1 MKKIIF
7 ILMFFAIFVSLSYS
21 QDVISLKTQ
30 DEVDSCEIDWT
41 VPELMKFHD
50 VIYIIW
56 HEAWPQKN
64 TTQLISLVP
73 EVKEHINKINNAN
86 LPGIQRDKET
96 KWKAGL
102 AELNKAAENYYDACS
117 SGDEKRMLDAA
128 EDLHAKFEMMVR
140 IIKPVFKEVDDYHK
154 ILYIIYHKYLPDKKY
169 DSIKNVIDELINRAE
184 AIVNIPSDKLQ
195 KRLKEKSDNFKK
207 ASENLLISTKELK
220 SVLETNEPQ
229 KIDQAVEHMHS
240 MYQSLEA
247 NFD

>member
-1 MKKIIF
+1 MRKLIF
-7 ILMFFAIFVSLSYS
+7 IFTFLTIFVSFSRS
-21 QDVISLKTQ
+21 QDVVSIKPQ

-64 TTQLISLVP
+64 TVQLVSLVP
-73 EVKEHINKINNAN
+73 EVKEHISKINNAN
-86 LPGIQRDKET
+86 LPGIQRDKEA

-102 AELNKAAENYYDACS
+102 VEFNKAAENYYEACS
-117 SGDEKRMLDAA
+117 SGDAQKMLDAA

-140 IIKPVFKEVDDYHK
+140 ILKPVFKEVDDYHK
-154 ILYIIYHKYLPDKKY
+154 ILYIIYHKYLPEKKY
-169 DSIKNVIDELINRAE
+169 ESIKNVIDNLISYAE
-184 AIVNIPSDKLQ
+184 SIVNISSNKLQ

-207 ASENLLISTKELK
+207 AAENLLISTKELK
-220 SVLETNEPQ
+220 SVLETNDPQ
-229 KIDQAVEHMHS
+229 KIDRAVEHMHS
-240 MYQSLEA
+240 MYQLLET

>member
-1 MKKIIF
+1 MKKLIL
-7 ILMFFAIFVSLSYS
+7 ILMFLTIFVSFSRS
-21 QDVISLKTQ
+21 QDVNSTNPNNEI
-30 DEVDSCEIDWT
+30 DSCEIDWT

-64 TTQLISLVP
+64 TIQLVSLVP
-73 EVKEHINKINNAN
+73 EVKEHIDKINNAN

-102 AELNKAAENYYDACS
+102 VELNKAAENYYDACS
-117 SGDEKRMLDAA
+117 SGDEEKMLNAA

-140 IIKPVFKEVDDYHK
+140 ILKPMFKEVDDYHK
-154 ILYIIYHKYLPDKKY
+154 ILYIIYHKYLPEKKY
-169 DSIKNVIDELINRAE
+169 ESIKNVIGDLIMRAE
-184 AIVNIPSDKLQ
+184 SIVNIPPDKCQ
-195 KRLKEKSDNFKK
+195 KKLKEKSDSFKK
-207 ASENLLISTKELK
+207 AAENLLISTKELK
-220 SVLETNEPQ
+220 FVLETNDPQ

-240 MYQSLEA
+240 MYQLLEA